1 MSVDQSKQIAQ
12 AFSWLRSLQPNCKL
26 TESQVVIGDEVIKQ
40 QGLEAFATL
49 IGYKLNPAVTGLF
62 DISDAGY
69 SIIRTFEG
77 FKEQA
82 YLDVGGV
89 WTIGFGTIRYPNGV
103 KVKKGDRCTM
113 AQANEWLIQDC
124 GWVDACLDRTI
135 SSNVK
140 INQNQFDALASL
152 VYNIGE
158 TNFSNSTLL
167 RTLNHGDIKGAT
179 KHFES
184 WIYVKGEKSQG
195 LLNRRLKEKAL
206 FSKV

>member
-1 MSVDQSKQIAQ
+1 MSVNQSDQIAQ
-12 AFSWLRSLQPNCKL
+12 VFTWLRSLSDGKL
-26 TESQVVIGDEVIKQ
+26 TQDQVDIGDELIKS
-40 QGLEAFATL
+40 QGLEAFAML
-49 IGYKLNPAVTGLF
+49 IGYKLNPAVSGLF

-82 YLDVGGV
+82 YLDTGGV

-113 AQANEWLIQDC
+113 AQASEWLMHDC

-135 SSNVK
+135 SPNIK

-158 TNFSNSTLL
+158 TNFTNSTLL
-167 RTLNHGDIKGAT
+167 RTLNRGDILGSA

-184 WIYVKGEKSQG
+184 WVYVKGVKTKG
-195 LLNRRLKEKAL
+195 LENRRLKEQAL
-206 FSKV
+206 FLKK